1 MSSKNDKG
9 AGNTLVHKNGSF
21 SSSIG
26 FVIACVGS
34 AVGLGNIWM
43 FPYRLGQ
50 YGGAAF
56 LIPYI
61 LFVALFGYVGL
72 SAEFG
77 IGRLSGTGTLGSYE
91 RCWSEIKIKK
101 HNSGKANKVL
111 SKIPLLGSLRCW
123 SERKDSSGKAGKVL
137 SRIQLYLSK
146 LGKVLGWIPLLGSLG
161 IAIGYSVIIGWVLRF
176 LAGSVTGRLFESGQ
190 TSEYFSQA
198 TGEFGSVPWHAAVI
212 IITMI
217 ILIFGAVKYIERVN
231 KIMMPVFFVLF
242 AIIAVRVA
250 FLPGAV
256 DGYKFLFIPDWSKLL
271 EVDTWVMAMGQ
282 AFFSLSITGSGMI
295 VYGSYLSKKEDIPK
309 ASVRT
314 AFFDT
319 VAAMLSALA
328 IMPAVFAFGIE
339 PKSGPP
345 LMFITIP
352 GIFDR
357 MPMGR
362 LFAVLFFL
370 SVAFAGI
377 TSLVNMFEAVVE
389 SWQHKLKLNRK
400 VAVALCAAIAFAV
413 GIFIEEEG
421 KLGSWMDFITIIVV
435 PFGAVLGAFSIYY
448 ILGLD
453 KILKELNIGRSKPL
467 KKIFGWL
474 GKYFYVPIT
483 ILVFVLG
490 IVYGGIG

>member
-1 MSSKNDKG
+1 MSAKNNKG
-9 AGNTLVHKNGSF
+9 GHTLGHKNGSF
-21 SSSIG
+21 SSSVG
-26 FVIACVGS
+26 FIIACVGS

-61 LFVALFGYVGL
+61 LFIALFGYVGL
-72 SAEFG
+72 SAE
-77 IGRLSGTGTLGSYE
+77 SGTGTLGSYE
-91 RCWSEIKIKK
+91 K
-101 HNSGKANKVL
+101 
-111 SKIPLLGSLRCW
+111 CW
-123 SERKDSSGKAGKVL
+123 SERNIKKFNLGKF
-137 SRIQLYLSK
+137 
-146 LGKVLGWIPLLGSLG
+146 GKVLGWIPLLGSLG

-176 LAGSVTGRLFESGQ
+176 LAGSVTGSLFESGQ

-212 IITMI
+212 IVTMV
-217 ILIFGAVKYIERVN
+217 ILLLGAVKYIERVN

-250 FLPGAV
+250 FLPGASS
-256 DGYKFLFIPDWSKLL
+256 GYEFLFIPDWSKLL
-271 EVDTWVMAMGQ
+271 QVDTWVMAMGQ

-295 VYGSYLSKKEDIPK
+295 VYGSYLSKKEDITK

-352 GIFDR
+352 GIFDQ

-400 VAVALCAAIAFAV
+400 VAVSFCAAIAFAI
-413 GIFIEEEG
+413 GIFIEEEA

-453 KILKELNIGRSKPL
+453 KIVKELNIGRKKPL